1 MGRKNVEEIKN
12 DVCRMLEVM
21 QAIHDEASEVLYYK
35 EGNGDSYWYARHA
48 QLIGAMAAIDVLISG
63 AREGL

>member
-1 MGRKNVEEIKN
+1 
-12 DVCRMLEVM
+12 M

-35 EGNGDSYWYARHA
+35 EGNGDSYWYTRHA
-48 QLIGAMAAIDVLISG
+48 QLIGAIAAIDVLISG